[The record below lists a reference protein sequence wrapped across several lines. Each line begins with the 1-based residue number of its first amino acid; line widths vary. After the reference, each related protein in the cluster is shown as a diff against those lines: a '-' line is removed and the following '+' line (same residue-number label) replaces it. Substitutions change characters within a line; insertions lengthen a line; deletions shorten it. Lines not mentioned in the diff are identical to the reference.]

1 MRNGEFP
8 LAADSRRKKIALEDN
23 GLIDDSTQLTA
34 LEARL
39 SVLPAA
45 PVSGKSTKLDAH
57 LAAATSDW
65 EALEKLR
72 KLAFSE
78 QVPEPNGQMLLPI
91 ASGEGGGEGELE
103 SDQE

>member
-23 GLIDDSTQLTA
+23 GLIDDPTLLTA
-34 LEARL
+34 LEAFL
-39 SVLPAA
+39 NVLPAVA
-45 PVSGKSTKLDAH
+45 NPGKGGKLDPH
-57 LAAATSDW
+57 LAGAANDW

-78 QVPEPNGQMLLPI
+78 QVPEPLRQMVLT
-91 ASGEGGGEGELE
+91 GEAGEAAGEIDDGE
-103 SDQE
+103 E